1 MSGRKFS
8 PTQPSIRHREKA
20 AGTIKVMCLGDSC
33 TYGYNPEPSRPDLRA
48 DYPALLAR
56 GLKMRGI

>member
-1 MSGRKFS
+1 
-8 PTQPSIRHREKA
+8 
-20 AGTIKVMCLGDSC
+20 MCLGDSC